1 MFERAKRDQWP
12 TGVATVVLRAIE
24 QARQVLRISRP
35 GVAVE
40 SFALRLI
47 KETAVIFV
55 AAALGRELDV
65 GAALGTRLRGQTSSL
80 DRYFVNCAGAH
91 RDGHEEHCAATLET
105 VRGIVNSVHGHV
117 DRATGQVVIARVASG
132 RRLCPL
138 CQPGQGE
145 RVTAAA

>member
-1 MFERAKRDQWP
+1 MFEGAKRNQWP
-12 TGVATVVLRAIE
+12 AGISAVVLRAIE
-24 QARQVLRISRP
+24 QARQVLSISRP

-65 GAALGTRLRGQTSSL
+65 RSALGTRLRGQTSSL
-80 DRYFVNCAGAH
+80 DRYFVDRAGAH
-91 RDGHEEHCAATLET
+91 GNGHEENCAATLET

-117 DRATGQVVIARVASG
+117 DRTTGQVVIARVTSG
-132 RRLCPL
+132 RRLCAL